1 MKVNFFKDMSIFKRM
16 KFFVYSKIYG
26 DMVSEAEQRAIDDL
40 TKIYDDLN
48 DNFVPTEIRIGVT
61 PVGCPYDIVL
71 IPKDRTQ
78 VIVHYMK
85 FWTSNEKDGL
95 MGMKY
100 IPYTF
105 GDIIKGKK

>member
-1 MKVNFFKDMSIFKRM
+1 MKVNFFKNMSIFKKLRHY
-16 KFFVYSKIYG
+16 VYSKIYR
-26 DMVSEAEQRAIDDL
+26 DVVAEAEQKANEDL
-40 TKIYDDLN
+40 TKLYYDLKDKYLE
-48 DNFVPTEIRIGVT
+48 TEIRIGVT